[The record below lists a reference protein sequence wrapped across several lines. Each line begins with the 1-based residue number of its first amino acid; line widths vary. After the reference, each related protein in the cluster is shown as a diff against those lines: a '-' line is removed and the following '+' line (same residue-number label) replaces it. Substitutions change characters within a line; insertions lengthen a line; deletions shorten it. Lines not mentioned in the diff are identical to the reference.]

1 MTEDFKHDSRIG
13 SETASMYR
21 LCRHNY
27 AGTLH
32 LTNFWWSDASDE
44 VLGTG
49 ALPELTWL
57 DPQGR
62 ARLRID
68 LGVQRVRLQVL
79 SSDARDCLT
88 PLTTYHLEDSPGH
101 VVFVRQIEDEVARE
115 ADAMDAA
122 TRGIAVAD
130 AWLAALETVDLRPI
144 WASEMV
150 NRGYAGDAA
159 LDSPYHTMMPTRL
172 VQQARRTWAAAYD
185 GAKERHLALS
195 AEWKALALGS
205 EDAAVHG

>member
-1 MTEDFKHDSRIG
+1 MTEDLKRDSWIG

-32 LTNFWWSDASDE
+32 LTNFWWSDAKDE

-57 DPQGR
+57 DPRGR

-88 PLTTYHLEDSPGH
+88 PLTTYHLEDSPGR
-101 VVFVRQIEDEVARE
+101 VVFVRQIEEEVARE
-115 ADAMDAA
+115 AEAMDAA
-122 TRGIAVAD
+122 TRGIAVAE
-130 AWLAALETVDLRPI
+130 AWLSTLETVDLRAA
-144 WASEMV
+144 WTAEMID
-150 NRGYAGDAA
+150 RGYAGDPA
-159 LDSPYHTMMPTRL
+159 LESAYHSDMPTRL
-172 VQQARRTWAAAYD
+172 VQQARRTWATAYD
-185 GAKERHLALS
+185 GAKQRHDTLS
-195 AEWKALALGS
+195 AEWKALANGAEDTS
-205 EDAAVHG
+205 E